1 MTLQGTLLIGQQAV
15 TGTQSEIYAIN
26 PVTGEA
32 LKPHYRDG
40 SRAEVEQACQLVE
53 AAFDHYRETS
63 LETRARF
70 LETIADEIE
79 AMVAE
84 LTERGVAETGLPQ
97 ARTTERQP
105 LPRADLR
112 QQLSRTDAPFG
123 TSLILT
129 PLITMPRRA
138 Q

>member
-26 PVTGEA
+26 PATGEA
-32 LKPHYRDG
+32 LKPHYRGG

-53 AAFDHYRETS
+53 AAFDHYREAS
-63 LETRARF
+63 LETRAR
-70 LETIADEIE
+70 
-79 AMVAE
+79 
-84 LTERGVAETGLPQ
+84 RGRNRPSPSAHDGAPTS
-97 ARTTERQP
+97 A
-105 LPRADLR
+105 PRGPAPAPHSVRPCRRVWR

-129 PLITMPRRA
+129 PLITLPRRA

>member
-26 PVTGEA
+26 PATGEA
-32 LKPHYRDG
+32 LKPH
-40 SRAEVEQACQLVE
+40 RAEVEQACQLVE

-129 PLITMPRRA
+129 PLITLPRRA